1 MALSQSEETHRVTI
15 ELPEPVYRLL
25 SDIAAASHQ
34 SLESLATQSIKGNL
48 PPSVET
54 APVPLHDALIAMQSL
69 PVEALVEIANEQ
81 IGPDQALRHSHLL
94 ELNSAQGLSPE
105 ERQELG
111 QLRLDADQLMV
122 RKAYAWALLRWR
134 GHRVPHLGE
143 LPLP

>member
-1 MALSQSEETHRVTI
+1 MALSQIEETHKVII

-25 SDIAAASHQ
+25 ADIAAASHQ

-48 PPSVET
+48 PPSVES
-54 APVPLHDALIAMQSL
+54 APAPLQDDLRAMQSL

-81 IGPDQALRHSHLL
+81 IGPQQASRHAYLL
-94 ELNSAQGLSPE
+94 ELNSDHGLSLE
-105 ERQELG
+105 ERHELS
-111 QLRLDADQLMV
+111 QLRLDADQLMI

>member
-1 MALSQSEETHRVTI
+1 MALSQIEETHRVTI

-25 SDIAAASHQ
+25 ADIAAASHQ

-54 APVPLHDALIAMQSL
+54 APVNLQDDLKAMQSL
-69 PVEALVEIANEQ
+69 PIEALLTIANEQ
-81 IGPDQALRHSHLL
+81 VGPDQAMRHAHLL
-94 ELNSAQGLSPE
+94 ELNSHQGLRPE
-105 ERQELG
+105 ERHELS
-111 QLRLDADQLMV
+111 QLRLDADQLMI

>member
-1 MALSQSEETHRVTI
+1 MALSQIEETHRVTI

-48 PPSVET
+48 PPSVGT
-54 APVPLHDALIAMQSL
+54 APVPLQDDLIAMQSL

-81 IGPDQALRHSHLL
+81 IGPDQALRHAHLL
-94 ELNSAQGLSPE
+94 ELNSDQGLSAE

-134 GHRVPHLGE
+134 GHRVPHLEE